1 MYFHDPAS
9 HPSAEFNASLRF
21 IDRACATSEFL
32 QISYSIRK
40 QKEKERE
47 REREKERGGHDELAY
62 EGVSRLVRGHIAG
75 QVASNDPLYRNLHL
89 I

>member
-1 MYFHDPAS
+1 MTLRAIQAPNS
-9 HPSAEFNASLRF
+9 TLRF
-21 IDRACATSEFL
+21 VSSIVHALRQNFYKFPIPSEN
-32 QISYSIRK
+32 RK
-40 QKEKERE
+40 RKRE